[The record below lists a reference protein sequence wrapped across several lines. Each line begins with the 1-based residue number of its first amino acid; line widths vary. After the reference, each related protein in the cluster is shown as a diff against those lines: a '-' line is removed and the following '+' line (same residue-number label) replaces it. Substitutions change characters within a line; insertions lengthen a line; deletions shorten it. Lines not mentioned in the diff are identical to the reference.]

1 MPPKKNIKMDLS
13 SFLADETFGAPTES
27 WADDFDPSMIQN
39 TNSTVDIGFDIPVN
53 EPTIPENGPF
63 TARIS
68 SFSAD
73 TTEQELKDFFVKGLY
88 LSNPDTVI
96 EDFYC
101 PKDQDGNLKNFA
113 FITFITKELLLDA
126 LALNDK
132 PIHNKP
138 VYVSVAKPSK
148 NARQPRGSRFGG
160 GRFEDDSMDW
170 NGARGSR
177 APRERR
183 EEVQIDW
190 DSARGGKVPP
200 TRGPREFREPRGPRP
215 PRDDNFDWGARGS
228 MVQSENPEFR
238 APREPREPRASRAPR
253 EDTFDWGG
261 ARGSLTQPEVQERQ
275 FRGPPR
281 EKREPKDDSFDW
293 NGARGSLAQPEVKK
307 TFKPK
312 TDDFEWGARGSML
325 KKQTAT
331 PAAKVDKKET
341 PKPVG
346 PQKSVF
352 SVLQT
357 EDDEDEDDEEEKPTT
372 TASKKTDDDIVKA
385 TSNLSLD
392 DEDGWTQV

>member
-13 SFLADETFGAPTES
+13 SFLADETFGSATDS

-53 EPTIPENGPF
+53 EPAIPENGPF

-73 TTEQELKDFFVKGLY
+73 TTEEELRDFFIKGLY

-101 PKDQDGNLKNFA
+101 PKDPDGNLKNFA
-113 FITFITKELLLDA
+113 FITFITKELLIDA

-170 NGARGSR
+170 NGARGAR
-177 APRERR
+177 TPRERR

-190 DSARGGKVPP
+190 DSARGGKMPP
-200 TRGPREFREPRGPRP
+200 PRGPREFRESRGPRP

-228 MVQSENPEFR
+228 KTQPETPEFR
-238 APREPREPRASRAPR
+238 ALREPREPREPRAPK
-253 EDTFDWGG
+253 EDSFDWGG
-261 ARGSLTQPEVQERQ
+261 ARGSLTQPEVPERQ
-275 FRGPPR
+275 SRGPPR

-293 NGARGSLAQPEVKK
+293 NVARGSLVQPEVKK
-307 TFKPK
+307 TYKPK

-325 KKQTAT
+325 KKPTT
-331 PAAKVDKKET
+331 ISTTKVEKKET
-341 PKPVG
+341 SKHDGPK
-346 PQKSVF
+346 KSVF

-357 EDDEDEDDEEEKPTT
+357 EDDDEDEDEEKST
-372 TASKKTDDDIVKA
+372 TATSTKLDDNIVKA
-385 TSNLSLD
+385 TSNLSLG